1 MSNVGQIAVDI
12 IGVAIAVALAPATG
26 GASLALQYALT
37 GFAIASAV
45 GQVLFPTQLPNATGP
60 RLGDHATTSA
70 SLGDP
75 IVVGYGTF
83 PTAGTVIFLDAVVEH
98 STTARVGG
106 KHGQKQTTYT
116 YTQSIGIGL
125 CETTSMGG
133 TNNPI
138 LGIQRIWENGELV
151 YDTRG
156 IQPGETTDPRHGGH
170 DGGRNESS
178 GTYQKRLRANDAY
191 AATFVLYLGTEDQAP
206 DPTIELQQGV
216 GTTLSYR
223 GLAYIVYPD
232 RLLRDDQGQRHPT
245 FKFEIVASGTT
256 EASITDPTFTPGGYH
271 DLIQINMIATDFSGL
286 RYYITNATS
295 ITKAAILGFSLPDN
309 VQFAELS
316 EDDSPG
322 MGVHSSL
329 DIAMSPDGVLIGM
342 WIPSGTAARIY
353 RLDPDTLAI
362 LTSAPYDAFGI
373 DWQCTATIT
382 VNFGS
387 GPRYFICGV
396 GVLGRVTVTDCVSLI
411 SAAPFTYTDH
421 PKVCAGLP
429 ESGNG
434 VFWIISNTPSIF
446 GPTGGDIAVH
456 KILVTAGSTTSTL
469 MATIAPSDIDATWTY
484 IQSIGDMILDPDDGH
499 IIMRAKT
506 GGVGLGSG
514 NIFKFNGETGV
525 IDWTLSVALG
535 ANYDIGINQSHIANH
550 ILWLADSLGPQHYSA
565 IDTRT
570 GVRTDNDLS
579 GISGMTFIQGA
590 TVTNASLLGGM
601 ILASLTGK
609 PTGWSVILPN
619 EPIAGDVTIA
629 DIVADL
635 CERSGLH
642 DHDTSSLGAQAI
654 DGYVI
659 AGSPMNARDAI
670 VPLRSVGFF
679 DSVESGDTMKFVK
692 RGGSPA
698 LTLGVDDIGAVE
710 SDTSE
715 DPPPANSVTVA
726 MESDLPQQIR
736 VTYMSPSRDYQPGT
750 QLSPAR
756 FDTTSQNI
764 ADVQLG
770 GVCLDDDFAAQVS
783 EILWNDA
790 WEADHS
796 FSFAVDMS
804 FAALEPTDVVLVPM
818 QGTLYRVRIVT
829 IDDSSQVL
837 RQITAATDDDGNY
850 VSAAVS
856 QDVPVS
862 LTMKFNADTSLLLM
876 DSPLM
881 ADADDTGRV
890 SAPMYSAVFP
900 LGLDSWIGAGIYDS
914 PDGVTYTGVA
924 LAPNKADSG
933 TATTILDDTA
943 DPFVTDIVNTVTIQ
957 MSDAS
962 TLPATI
968 TDDQLL
974 AGGNFAALI
983 DADGVVEL
991 FQFRDVVAVDAS
1003 TVTLSHLLRGRRGS
1017 EAMTGNH
1024 DIGSRFVMLAT
1035 GAVQKENLNLS
1046 DLTREFQWKAVGS
1059 EDTLD
1064 DVAAVPFTSV
1074 GRSLMPRAPW
1084 NTRTTLAGSDILIMA
1099 DRRSR
1104 VENDSPIGFASP
1116 TLPLNEDSELYEVDI
1131 FDAPGTSVLRTISAT
1146 SLPITYSAA
1155 DIVSDFGSTPA
1166 DITLAVYQMSGQVGR
1181 GFTHKVNVGVPT

>member
-1 MSNVGQIAVDI
+1 MSNFGQIAFDI
-12 IGVAIAVALAPATG
+12 VGAILTAYTGNPVYFALAEAAG
-26 GASLALQYALT
+26 Q
-37 GFAIASAV
+37 AI
-45 GQVLFPTQLPNATGP
+45 FPTQLPSVTGP
-60 RLGDHATTSA
+60 RLNDHQTTSSA
-70 SLGDP
+70 MGDP
-75 IVVGYGTF
+75 VIIGYGTF
-83 PTAGTVIFLDAVVEH
+83 PSSGTVIFLDVVVEH
-98 STTARVGG
+98 ATTAKVGG
-106 KHGQKQTTYT
+106 KHGQKQTTFS
-116 YTQSIGIGL
+116 YTQSIAIGL
-125 CETTSMGG
+125 CETTSMAG

-156 IQPGETTDPRHGGH
+156 IQPGETTDARGGGH
-170 DGGRNESS
+170 DGGRGETS
-178 GTYQKRLRANDAY
+178 GTYQKRLEANAKY
-191 AATFVLYLGTEDQAP
+191 AETFVLYLGTEDQTP

-245 FKFEIVASGTT
+245 FKFEIKASGTT

-601 ILASLTGK
+601 ILASLTAK

-619 EPIAGDVTIA
+619 EPVAGDVTIA

-635 CERSGLH
+635 CERSGLTE
-642 DHDTSSLGAQAI
+642 HDTSSLGAETVQ
-654 DGYVI
+654 GFVI
-659 AGSPMNARDAI
+659 AATPMTARDAI

-679 DSVESGDTMKFVK
+679 DGVESGDTLKFIK
-692 RGGSPA
+692 RGGAPA
-698 LTLGVDDIGAVE
+698 LTLGVDDIGAYE
-710 SDTSE
+710 SETTD
-715 DPPPANSVTVA
+715 DPPAANTVSIS
-726 MESDLPQQIR
+726 MESDLPQQLRIS
-736 VTYMSPSRDYQPGT
+736 YMSPARDYQPGQ
-750 QLSPAR
+750 QLSPVR
-756 FDTTSQNI
+756 FDTLSQNI
-764 ADVQLG
+764 MDVQLG
-770 GVCLDDDFAAQVS
+770 GICVNDDQAAQAA

-790 WEADHS
+790 WESDHN
-796 FSFAVDMS
+796 FNFAVDQS
-804 FAALEPTDVVLVPM
+804 FAALEPTDVVLLPL
-818 QGTLYRVRIVT
+818 QGTLYRVRILT
-829 IDDSSQVL
+829 IDDASQVL
-837 RQITAATDDDGNY
+837 RQITAVTDDDGNY
-850 VSAAVS
+850 VSSAVAQS
-856 QDVPVS
+856 VPATI
-862 LTMKFNADTSLLLM
+862 TMKFHAPSSLLLM
-876 DSPLM
+876 DSPLF
-881 ADADDTGRV
+881 ADMDDTGRI
-890 SAPMYSAVFP
+890 SAPMYSAVYP
-900 LGLDSWIGAGIYDS
+900 TDTDSWIGASIYNS
-914 PDGVTYTGVA
+914 PDGSTYTGVGVA
-924 LAPNKADSG
+924 TDKADVG
-933 TATTILDDTA
+933 IATTALGDTS
-943 DPFVTDIVNTVTIQ
+943 DPFVTDEVNTLTVQ
-957 MSDAS
+957 MSVAS
-962 TLPATI
+962 ELPSTI
-968 TDDQLL
+968 TDIALL
-974 AGGNFAALI
+974 DGGNFAALI

-991 FQFRDVVAVDAS
+991 FQFRDVTVVSDD
-1003 TVTLSHLLRGRRGS
+1003 TVTLSYLLRGRRGS

-1024 DIGSRFVMLAT
+1024 AAGGSFVMLAT
-1035 GAVQKENLNLS
+1035 GTTQEEILALS
-1046 DLTREFQWKAVGS
+1046 NLTRELQWKVLGTD
-1059 EDTLD
+1059 DTLD
-1064 DVAAVPFTSV
+1064 TVATVPFTSV

-1116 TLPLNEDSELYEVDI
+1116 TLPLNEDSELYQVDI
-1131 FDAPGTSVLRTISAT
+1131 YDAPGTSVLRTLSGT
-1146 SLPITYSAA
+1146 SLPITYAAA
-1155 DIVSDFGSTPA
+1155 DVTTDFGSTPA
-1166 DITLAVYQMSGQVGR
+1166 TIWLAVYQMSGQVGR